1 MVQQVLKEL
10 KASLHDAL
18 YLDLDDFGLE
28 TVGAELISK
37 FIGVQLKSVFQ
48 PVIDHRKGNEA
59 LGYEALLRPSIGP
72 EGLTTQFAFDFADK
86 QGRLVKLDRVARTLH
101 MLNYLQLPQSQ
112 RGLLFLNVH
121 PKLLATVNAH
131 GKVFERILHNHSVPT
146 HQVVIEIQESA
157 VDIDKHLTEAVTNY
171 RDRGYLFAIDGFG
184 GRRTNLERAWLL
196 SPDFL
201 KIDRAI
207 IRDAE
212 INQKARRALTKLIE
226 LTNETGARAIVQGIE
241 NETQFSIAVDAGA
254 QLLQGYHLGR
264 PESSAFWLKQSQ
276 ETLIQSAA

>member
-1 MVQQVLKEL
+1 MVQQVLKDL

-28 TVGAELISK
+28 TQGAEVISK
-37 FIGVQLKSVFQ
+37 FIGVQLKSAFQ
-48 PVIDHRKGNEA
+48 PIRDTRRKGEP

-72 EGLTTQFAFDFADK
+72 EALTTQFAFDFADK

-101 MLNYLQLPQSQ
+101 MLNYLQLPESH

-157 VDIDKHLTEAVTNY
+157 VDIEKHLTEAVSNY
-171 RDRGYLFAIDGFG
+171 RDRSYRIAIDGFG
-184 GRRTNLERAWLL
+184 GSKTNLDRLWRI
-196 SPDFL
+196 SPDFVKL
-201 KIDRAI
+201 DRGI

-212 INQKARRALTKLIE
+212 TNPKVRKVLAKLIE
-226 LTNETGARAIVQGIE
+226 ISQELGAQTIVQGIE
-241 NETQFSIAVDAGA
+241 NDTQHSIAVDASA
-254 QLLQGYHLGR
+254 NLLQGYHLGR
-264 PESSAFWLKQSQ
+264 PESSAAWLKNLPAGSVK
-276 ETLIQSAA
+276 AAA

>member
-1 MVQQVLKEL
+1 MVQKVINEL

-28 TVGAELISK
+28 TQGSEVISK
-37 FIGVQLKSVFQ
+37 FIGIRLQSAFQ
-48 PVIDHRKGNEA
+48 PIVNLTKTNKPI
-59 LGYEALLRPSIGP
+59 GYEALLRPSIGP
-72 EGLTTQFAFDFADK
+72 EAISPLFAFDFADR

-101 MLNYLQLPQSQ
+101 MLNHLQLPEN

-157 VDIDKHLTEAVTNY
+157 VEIDKQINEAVGNY
-171 RDRGYLFAIDGFG
+171 RDRGYRVAIDGFG
-184 GRRTNLERAWLL
+184 GKHTNLDRLWGIE
-196 SPDFL
+196 PDFVKL
-201 KIDRAI
+201 DQNI

-212 INQKARRALTKLIE
+212 NKPKVRTVLAKLIE
-226 LTNETGARAIVQGIE
+226 IIHELGAEAIVQGIE
-241 NETQFSIAVDAGA
+241 SDNQLQVAKDAGA
-254 QLLQGYHLGR
+254 VLVQGYQIGR
-264 PESSAFWLKQSQ
+264 PVTIGEWNNISSDKNIKAV
-276 ETLIQSAA
+276 A

>member
-1 MVQQVLKEL
+1 MVQKVINEL

-28 TVGAELISK
+28 TQGSEVISK
-37 FIGVQLKSVFQ
+37 FIGIRLQSAFQ
-48 PVIDHRKGNEA
+48 PIANLTKTNEPI
-59 LGYEALLRPSIGP
+59 GYEALLRPSIGP
-72 EGLTTQFAFDFADK
+72 EAISPLFAFDFADR

-101 MLNYLQLPQSQ
+101 MLNHLQLPEI

-157 VDIDKHLTEAVTNY
+157 VEIDKQINEAVGNY
-171 RDRGYLFAIDGFG
+171 RDRGYRVAIDGFG
-184 GRRTNLERAWLL
+184 GKHTNLDRLWGIE
-196 SPDFL
+196 PDFVKL
-201 KIDRAI
+201 DQNI

-212 INQKARRALTKLIE
+212 NKPKVRTVLAKLIE
-226 LTNETGARAIVQGIE
+226 IIHELGAEAIVQGIE
-241 NETQFSIAVDAGA
+241 SDDQLQVAKDAGA
-254 QLLQGYHLGR
+254 VLVQGYQIGR
-264 PESSAFWLKQSQ
+264 PVTIGEWNNISSDKN
-276 ETLIQSAA
+276 IKAAA

>member
-1 MVQQVLKEL
+1 MVQKVINEL

-28 TVGAELISK
+28 TQGSEVISK
-37 FIGVQLKSVFQ
+37 FIGIRLQSAFQ
-48 PVIDHRKGNEA
+48 PIVNLTKTNEPI
-59 LGYEALLRPSIGP
+59 GYEALLRPSIGP
-72 EGLTTQFAFDFADK
+72 EAISPLFAFDFADR

-101 MLNYLQLPQSQ
+101 MLNHLQLPEN

-157 VDIDKHLTEAVTNY
+157 VEIDKQINEAVGNY
-171 RDRGYLFAIDGFG
+171 RDRGYRVAIDGFG
-184 GRRTNLERAWLL
+184 GKHTNLDRLWGIE
-196 SPDFL
+196 PDFVKL
-201 KIDRAI
+201 DQNI

-212 INQKARRALTKLIE
+212 NKPKVRTVLAKLIE
-226 LTNETGARAIVQGIE
+226 IIHELGAEAIVQGIE
-241 NETQFSIAVDAGA
+241 SDNQLQVAKDAGA
-254 QLLQGYHLGR
+254 VLVQGYQIGR
-264 PESSAFWLKQSQ
+264 PVTIGEWNNISSDKNIKAV
-276 ETLIQSAA
+276 A